1 MNTDDVSILLEILDL
16 EYLKPILIGRFHT
29 ISDLALVNLNDIGI
43 QNTEDLNKLCYAID
57 EIQQKNQSV
66 EQYEP
71 ILSIKDSDSIL
82 TRIENEGNLVIS
94 SLKLL
99 LNNNE
104 TPPRDDGTFDLDY
117 SLYHSQIDQI
127 EMDVKCLQANTDELL
142 KQIHHQRFSSI
153 QAKPDEIVIKKNSNQ
168 LFKTTCVIATLSV
181 LCIGLMFYIKQK

>member
-1 MNTDDVSILLEILDL
+1 MNTNDVSILLEILDL

-43 QNTEDLNKLCYAID
+43 QNTEDLNKLRYAID
-57 EIQQKNQSV
+57 EIQQKNQSI

-71 ILSIKDSDSIL
+71 ILSIKDSDRIL

-99 LNNNE
+99 LNNNG

-117 SLYHSQIDQI
+117 NLYRSQIDEI

-142 KQIHHQRFSSI
+142 KQIHQRFSSI

>member
-1 MNTDDVSILLEILDL
+1 MNTDEISILLEILDL
-16 EYLKPILIGRFHT
+16 EYLKPILIDRFHT

-43 QNTEDLNKLCYAID
+43 QNTEDLNKLRYAID
-57 EIQQKNQSV
+57 EIQQKNQSI

-71 ILSIKDSDSIL
+71 ILSIKDTHSIL
-82 TRIENEGNLVIS
+82 TRVENEGNLITS

-99 LNNNE
+99 LNNNG

-117 SLYHSQIDQI
+117 SLYHSQIDRI

-142 KQIHHQRFSSI
+142 EHIHQRFSSI
-153 QAKPDEIVIKKNSNQ
+153 ETKPDEIMIKKNSNQ